1 MAATLAVTTTHIRPL
16 DVRRDLLAVAD
27 LIDICFASTM
37 DAEGREYIQ
46 HIRRVA
52 SDPGYMRWMPG
63 AGEKISV
70 PMHGYV
76 WLEEGR
82 LVGNLTLIPFYRQHR
97 WLYMIANVAV
107 HPDFRQRGIGRQL
120 TEKALQHIQEHGAA
134 SAWLQVRDD
143 NPIAYNLYVNL
154 GFQERAWRTTWHC
167 YPGLTPVEEPPA
179 DMAVKSVSNRDWPQ
193 QRDWLQTAYP
203 PEVAWNLPFNINH
216 LSPSFWSSL
225 LRTLNGAVIEH
236 YGAYQYNQ
244 LVGTIAW
251 EPSQTRQDMLWVAVD
266 PVWEDKAILALLPVV
281 LNSIHNRHSL
291 VINYPAGHADQV
303 FKAAGFEKHNT
314 LIWMEVKFK

>member
-1 MAATLAVTTTHIRPL
+1 MAASIAVTTTHIRPL

-46 HIRRVA
+46 HVRRVA
-52 SDPGYMRWMPG
+52 TDPTYMRWMPG

-76 WLEEGR
+76 WVEDGR

-107 HPDFRQRGIGRQL
+107 HPDFRQHGIGRML

-143 NPIAYNLYVNL
+143 NPVAYNLYVKL
-154 GFQERAWRTTWHC
+154 GFQERAWRTTWQG
-167 YPGLTPVEEPPA
+167 YPGQAPIEEAPA
-179 DMAVKSVSNRDWPQ
+179 DMSVTSISNQDWPL
-193 QRDWLQTAYP
+193 QRAWLQTAYP

-225 LRTLNGAVIEH
+225 LRTLNGSIIEH
-236 YGAYQYNQ
+236 WGAYQYNQ
-244 LVGTIAW
+244 LVGAISW
-251 EPSQTRQDMLWVAVD
+251 EPSPTRQDMLWVSVD
-266 PVWEDKAILALLPVV
+266 PVWEDKAILALMPVV
-281 LNSIHNRHSL
+281 LTSIHNGHNL
-291 VINYPAGHADQV
+291 VVNYPAGHADKV
-303 FKAAGFEKHNT
+303 FQAAGFEKHNT